1 MDINKY
7 GNVAIDQLHLVR
19 VQDGLEGIRFDDG
32 DLLITRNTQDTSEL
46 SMRNTVHFTLNGV
59 VSNHAYGEFNS
70 LFAFISPFEKTAQ
83 KNENLLAG
91 LNPSDTFFHQD
102 QNNELRLHK
111 PILVAPHGAEI
122 PSELTNSGLPIVRYD
137 APIVI
142 NGETLASTRDS
153 AIANVF
159 SSLNAPLHSI
169 GMWGWA
175 NAPDPTTEQRQGLL
189 NRLGY
194 QEANIAMVHTGSP
207 EDRVEAAIGAFAYHN
222 KAILKGERLED
233 LPTGLQIPHTDMVDT
248 VRRRMFKALSNIENE
263 SVRQKLTDKFKNIDE
278 SFQQQIADLSMDR
291 TIPPPI
297 PDWMDTSGITPPTL
311 DGMDTIGS
319 IPPPIPDGLD
329 TSGITPPPPPT
340 PQSSIPEW
348 MFTPPPPI
356 PKIFGETVGLNDADV
371 KNLNNFFEQSGL
383 SDKLDRNA
391 NELLSAPESLA
402 NKKIRSLF
410 DSHHYNQLQFNVYTS
425 LVYLRNQ
432 TALSNDSLDNPDY
445 ENNNQLIYDAYND
458 VKNELTDFNN
468 HYLNLIQH
476 IPDDN
481 QELNMKY
488 QLDLNKKIFNLTQD
502 ALGENQKTFNE
513 NGIEK
518 SFSDDLNNFKDN
530 NLKTIEKS
538 LEFKKPNTQPT
549 LDNSREYDLN

>member
-7 GNVAIDQLHLVR
+7 GDVAIDQLHLVR

-102 QNNELRLHK
+102 QNDEFRLHK

-122 PSELTNSGLPIVRYD
+122 PSELTDSGLPIVRYD
-137 APIVI
+137 APDVI
-142 NGETLASTRDS
+142 NAETLKSTRNL

-207 EDRVEAAIGAFAYHN
+207 EESVEAAIGAFAYHN

-233 LPTGLQIPHTDMVDT
+233 LPTGLQIPHTDLVD
-248 VRRRMFKALSNIENE
+248 VARRRMFEALSSIENE
-263 SVRQKLTDKFKNIDE
+263 NVRQKLTDKFNNIDE
-278 SFQQQIADLSMDR
+278 SFQQKISNLGMDR
-291 TIPPPI
+291 TI
-297 PDWMDTSGITPPTL
+297 
-311 DGMDTIGS
+311 
-319 IPPPIPDGLD
+319 
-329 TSGITPPPPPT
+329 
-340 PQSSIPEW
+340 
-348 MFTPPPPI
+348 PPPI

-383 SDKLDRNA
+383 SDKLDRDA
-391 NELLSAPESLA
+391 NELLSAPESLE
-402 NKKIRSLF
+402 NQEIKNLF
-410 DSHHYNQLQFNVYTS
+410 DSPYYNQLQFDVQAS
-425 LVYLRNQ
+425 LIHLKTQ
-432 TALSNDSLDNPDY
+432 TALYGDGLNNPDD
-445 ENNNQLIYDAYND
+445 ENNNQPIYEAYND
-458 VKNELTDFNN
+458 VKDDLTNFND

-476 IPDDN
+476 IPAEN
-481 QELNMKY
+481 QEHNMSFQLGLNNT
-488 QLDLNKKIFNLTQD
+488 LFNLTQE
-502 ALGENQKTFNE
+502 ALGDNQKTFNE

-518 SFSDDLNNFKDN
+518 SFSDDLSGFKDN
-530 NLKTIEKS
+530 NLKVIEKS
-538 LEFKKPNTQPT
+538 LEFRESIIQPT
-549 LDNSREYDLN
+549 LDNSTEFDLN